1 MDDLS
6 TTAPAQP
13 GLLQTIAI
21 RKEYPSTL
29 ALDDVSVSF
38 EGGKV
43 SALLGKN
50 GAGKSTLVKI
60 LAGTAIPTA
69 GKILVNG
76 KPVVL
81 RSAQDAFDHG
91 IATVYQE
98 LSLIPDLTIGENILL
113 GRLPHRAG
121 GLLIDWPRVFAR
133 ASEVLGGMKVDL
145 DVRKK
150 VSSLGVAQ
158 QQIVEIAKAM
168 SFGPSVLML
177 DEPTSALAHHETE
190 GLFRLIRQ
198 LAARGVAIIHITHR
212 LQELKHIADTV
223 TVLRDGRLVGSVPMA
238 QSTAQS
244 IVQMMFGKV
253 EQKQRPMELKAGKE
267 PILEVKNLT
276 RAGKF
281 QKVNFTLNRGEV
293 LGIAGMLGSGRTE
306 LLRALF
312 GADPFDSGEI
322 IFAGQKV
329 KSPTPQ
335 RMCRLGLA
343 FTPEERKEQALVQI
357 LSTRSNACLAS
368 LDRVS
373 FKGLLTRGRERAVVN
388 RMVDKLA
395 IKLPD
400 MEQPVSSLSG
410 GNQQKIVVAK
420 WLNTHPKV
428 ILFDEPT
435 RGIDVQAKQHIFQVM
450 WDLSR
455 QGISSIFVSS
465 ELEELV
471 EVCHR
476 ILIMKKGMIVDE
488 ADPATLAG
496 DDLFVRCMEA

>member
-1 MDDLS
+1 M
-6 TTAPAQP
+6 A
-13 GLLQTIAI
+13 GLLQTISI
-21 RKEYPSTL
+21 RKQYSSTL

-60 LAGTAIPTA
+60 LAGTVAPSS
-69 GKILVNG
+69 GKVLVNG
-76 KPVVL
+76 REVVL
-81 RSAQDAFDHG
+81 RTAQDAFHQG

-113 GRLPHRAG
+113 GRLPHRAA
-121 GLLIDWPRVFAR
+121 GLLIDWPRAFAQ
-133 ASEVLGGMKVDL
+133 AAEVLDGMQVKL
-145 DVRKK
+145 NVRDK

-168 SFGPSVLML
+168 SFKPSVLML

-190 GLFRLIRQ
+190 GLFKLIRQ
-198 LAARGVAIIHITHR
+198 LAARGVAIVYITHR
-212 LQELKHIADTV
+212 LQELSRIADSV
-223 TVLRDGRLVGSVPMA
+223 TVLRDGRFIGSCPMA
-238 QSTAQS
+238 HCTPQS
-244 IVQMMFGKV
+244 IVHMMFGNV
-253 EQKQRPMELKAGKE
+253 EQKLRPLELKADVT
-267 PILEVKNLT
+267 PVLQVKNLR

-281 QKVNFTLNRGEV
+281 ENVNFTLNRGEV

-306 LLRALF
+306 VLRALF

-322 IFAGQKV
+322 VFGGETV

-335 RMCRLGLA
+335 RMRRLGMA

-357 LSTRSNACLAS
+357 LSSRSNTCLAS
-368 LDRVS
+368 LDRIS
-373 FKGLLTRGRERAVVN
+373 SNGFLTKKRERAVVKQ
-388 RMVDKLA
+388 MVEKLA

-410 GNQQKIVVAK
+410 GNQQKIVIAK
-420 WLNTHPKV
+420 WLNTGPKV

-435 RGIDVQAKQHIFQVM
+435 RGIDVQAKQQIFQVM

-455 QGISSIFVSS
+455 QGISCIFVSS

-476 ILIMKKGMIVDE
+476 ILIMKHGTIAGEVDPLTIG
-488 ADPATLAG
+488 A
-496 DDLFVRCMEA
+496 DDLFVCAMEA

>member
-1 MDDLS
+1 M
-6 TTAPAQP
+6 
-13 GLLQTIAI
+13 GELLQTISI
-21 RKEYPSTL
+21 RKQYSSTL

-60 LAGTAIPTA
+60 LAGTVVPTS
-69 GKILVNG
+69 GKLLLNG
-76 KPVVL
+76 HEVVL
-81 RSAQDAFDHG
+81 RTAQDAFHHG

-98 LSLIPDLTIGENILL
+98 LSLIPDLTIGENMFL

-121 GLLIDWPRVFAR
+121 GLLIDWSKVFAQ
-133 ASEVLGGMKVDL
+133 AEQVLAEMGVDL
-145 DVRKK
+145 PVREK

-168 SFGPSVLML
+168 SFKPAVLML

-190 GLFRLIRQ
+190 GLFKLVRQ
-198 LAARGVAIIHITHR
+198 LAARGVAIIYITHR
-212 LQELKHIADTV
+212 LQELSRIADTV
-223 TVLRDGRLVGSVPMA
+223 TVLRDGRLIGSVPMA
-238 QSTAQS
+238 SSTPHS
-244 IVQMMFGKV
+244 IVQMMFGEV
-253 EQKQRPMELKAGKE
+253 EKKERPVQLQVASE
-267 PILEVKNLT
+267 PVLVVKNLT

-281 QKVNFTLNRGEV
+281 HNVSFTLNRGEV

-306 LLRALF
+306 LLRAIF
-312 GADPFDSGEI
+312 GADRFDSGELE
-322 IFAGQKV
+322 FAGKTV
-329 KSPTPQ
+329 HTPTPQ
-335 RMCRLGLA
+335 RMRGLGMA

-357 LSTRSNACLAS
+357 LSSRSNTCLAS
-368 LDRVS
+368 LDRIS
-373 FKGLLTRGRERAVVN
+373 RGGLLTKKAERSVVD
-388 RMVDKLA
+388 RMVKQLA

-410 GNQQKIVVAK
+410 GNQQKIVIAK
-420 WLNTHPKV
+420 WLNIAPKV

-435 RGIDVQAKQHIFQVM
+435 RGIDVQAKQQIFQVM

-471 EVCHR
+471 EVCNR
-476 ILIMKKGMIVDE
+476 ILIMKRGTITQEVDPHKTS
-488 ADPATLAG
+488 ADE
-496 DDLFVRCMEA
+496 LFVRAMEE